1 MFKTKKI
8 SLLTGF
14 FLAVCLLLTLFVS
27 PTATFAKTTKKVV
40 ETKIVTSPE
49 NPKGQNDWYTSVT
62 MVELNSNTT
71 GSVYFQ
77 WNETTGKW
85 SKYKQPVRAYRGE
98 NTLYYYSVSQGGVKE
113 AVKSKVIKVDY
124 SKPTLVSAKIVSWDA
139 AAQMNFQSQSDVVKY
154 KIYKKIDGHYRLI
167 DSTKTDSYL
176 DKSVK
181 VGKTYVYKVVA
192 VDQAGLESTGAQLVV
207 KIVEPVIVAKIDN
220 SSMVAIKT
228 VILPKQVQQIGQG
241 SSVVAQAEPVVEKTV
256 ETAPITSSKTVTP
269 VRNWSRLLVAIVI
282 LLVAAGAAIGGYY
295 AYEWWTNRT
304 QVQDK
309 PKEKKSNSRW

>member
-1 MFKTKKI
+1 MFKTKQI

-14 FLAVCLLLTLFVS
+14 FLAIFLLLTFFVS
-27 PTATFAKTTKKVV
+27 PTATYAKTSKKVV
-40 ETKIVTSPE
+40 ETKIVTKPE

-62 MVELNSNTT
+62 MVELKSNTT
-71 GSVYFQ
+71 GDVYFQ
-77 WNETTGKW
+77 WNETSGKW

-98 NTLYYYSVSQGGVKE
+98 NTLYYYSISKGGIKE
-113 AVKSKVIKVDY
+113 AVKAKVIKVDY
-124 SKPTLVSAKIVSWDA
+124 TKPTLVQAKVASLGGST
-139 AAQMNFQSQSDVVKY
+139 QMSLQSQSDVVNY

-167 DSTKTDSYL
+167 DSVKTDSYT

-192 VDQAGLESTGAQLVV
+192 IDKAGLESDGAQLVV
-207 KIVEPVIVAKIDN
+207 KIVEPVIAAKVEN
-220 SSMVAIKT
+220 SSVATIKVAT
-228 VILPKQVQQIGQG
+228 LPARIQQIGQG
-241 SSVVAQAEPVVEKTV
+241 SSVVAQVKPIVEKTV
-256 ETAPITSSKTVTP
+256 EVTPSTNSQTVTP

-309 PKEKKSNSRW
+309 PKEKKTNSRW